1 MTLDKWRDLV
11 ARIKDDFETEDEG
24 RYAIDEHGGI
34 EVEYIE
40 FYAPLGLV
48 RLELS
53 AKPRVT
59 GRKTSYSNRIGS
71 EVDVEYTY
79 DYDDLVYQ
87 MDAYLFD
94 EGSEDWQLLENA
106 NIFA

>member
-1 MTLDKWRDLV
+1 MTLDKWRDLLS
-11 ARIKDDFETEDEG
+11 RIKDDFEVEDEG
-24 RYAIDEHGGI
+24 NYAIEEHGGI
-34 EVEYIE
+34 EIE
-40 FYAPLGLV
+40 FIDFQAPMGLV

-71 EVDVEYTY
+71 EVDIEYTY

-87 MDAYLFD
+87 MDAFLYD
-94 EGSEDWQLLENA
+94 ENTEEWQPLENG
-106 NIFA
+106 NIFS